1 MCWIV
6 PLRGMRLYR
15 NIKKLQMGFFDGH
28 VERRTA
34 KNRFFKQV
42 DALIDWAP
50 IEKELKRAYK
60 KGLKERGT
68 KAYGPLLLFKM
79 QLVSVWYGMSDV
91 QTEEMANEN
100 LSVMR
105 FLGLSLEDDVPD
117 HSTLS
122 RFRKELTEKRAYD
135 RILRKVNVQL
145 SAHKLL
151 VRNGSAKVD
160 ASLTQSPFIPKGAT
174 TYEMAVDR
182 EEDDRDETAR
192 KKEESYHLEK
202 KEEQPGADNQARWVK
217 KGGKSVYGYKKHMAT
232 DDNGM
237 VLGVHTCPA
246 NEHDSRGLEPLV
258 KKVPKAQRKEVM
270 ADKGYK
276 SVANDEMLKENGS
289 KPRIMHK
296 GYRNRPLTK
305 WQKKYNK
312 SISKTRWVV
321 ERTFGSLKRWFGSG
335 TTRLKGL
342 QKVHGLHVL
351 EAIAHNLKRSPGLVC
366 QMVK

>member
-1 MCWIV
+1 MK
-6 PLRGMRLYR
+6 RYR
-15 NIKKLQMGFFDGH
+15 NIKKVQMGFFDGH

-34 KNRFFKQV
+34 KNGFFKQV
-42 DALIDWAP
+42 DAFIDWAP
-50 IEKELKRAYK
+50 IEKELKKVYK

-79 QLVSVWYGMSDV
+79 QLVSVWYGLSDV
-91 QTEEMANEN
+91 QVEEMANEN

-122 RFRKELTEKRAYD
+122 RFRSELTSKKAYD
-135 RILRKVNVQL
+135 RILRKVNAQL
-145 SAHKLL
+145 SSHRLIVK
-151 VRNGSAKVD
+151 GGAKVD
-160 ASLTQSPFIPKGAT
+160 ASLTQSPFSPKGAT

-182 EEDDRDETAR
+182 EEDDRDNGQVG
-192 KKEESYHLEK
+192 KEDSYHMEK
-202 KEEQPGADNQARWVK
+202 KQEQPGADHDARWVK

-232 DDNGM
+232 DGNGI
-237 VLGVHTCPA
+237 VLGVHTTPA
-246 NEHDSRGLEPLV
+246 NQHDSKGLEPLIR
-258 KKVPKAQRKEVM
+258 KVPKAQRRQVM

-276 SVANDEMLKENGS
+276 SRENDQILKDHGS
-289 KPRIMHK
+289 KSRIMHK
-296 GYRNRPLTK
+296 GYRNTSLTH

-312 SISKTRWVV
+312 AISNTRWVV

-342 QKVHGLHVL
+342 DKIHGLHVL
-351 EAIAHNLKRSPGLVC
+351 EAIAHNLKRSPGLVA
-366 QMVK
+366 QMAK

>member
-1 MCWIV
+1 
-6 PLRGMRLYR
+6 
-15 NIKKLQMGFFDGH
+15 MGFFDGH

-34 KNRFFKQV
+34 KNRFFRQL

-50 IEKELKRAYK
+50 IEKELKRVYK
-60 KGLKERGT
+60 KGQKERGT

-79 QLVSVWYGMSDV
+79 QLVSVWYGLSDV
-91 QTEEMANEN
+91 QVEEMANEN

-105 FLGLSLEDDVPD
+105 FLGLSLEDAVPD

-122 RFRKELTEKRAYD
+122 RFRSDLVAKKAYD
-135 RILRKVNVQL
+135 RILKKVNAQL
-145 SAHKLL
+145 SSHRLI

-160 ASLTQSPFIPKGAT
+160 ASLTESPFSPKGAT

-182 EEDDRDETAR
+182 QEDERGDGELE
-192 KKEESYHLEK
+192 KEDTYHMEK

-237 VLGVHTCPA
+237 VLGVHTVPA
-246 NEHDSRGLEPLV
+246 NEHDSKGLEPLI
-258 KKVPKAQRKEVM
+258 KKIPRTQRKEVM

-276 SVANDEMLKENGS
+276 SRANDEMLRENGS
-289 KPRIMHK
+289 RSRIMHK
-296 GYRNRPLTK
+296 GYRNTPLTK
-305 WQKKYNK
+305 WQTRYNK
-312 SISKTRWVV
+312 AISKTRWVV

-335 TTRLKGL
+335 ATRLQGL
-342 QKVHGLHVL
+342 DKVHGMHVL
-351 EAIAHNLKRSPGLVC
+351 EAIAHNLKRSPGLVR
-366 QMVK
+366 QMAG